1 MILYLDTSALVKLFA
16 DEPGSGLVREA
27 VACAEFRGCHLIGY
41 AEACA
46 ALARRGREHGLS
58 GTEIEA
64 HITEL
69 RQTWSQLDVVE
80 TTWPLVQR
88 AGHLAVQLRLRGYDS
103 VHLAAAE
110 AVWVRVGTAAE
121 FRFMVFDT
129 AVAEAAQLLGMAV
142 YET

>member
-27 VACAEFRGCHLIGY
+27 VARAEFRGCHLIGY

-88 AGHLAVQLRLRGYDS
+88 AGHLAVHLRLRGYDS